1 MLYRGYFKCPK
12 CNGNII
18 KNYKNNKNPFKTAI
32 CEDCESEYYIIID
45 QSDLTYII
53 RDSNEELDRIYK

>member
-18 KNYKNNKNPFKTAI
+18 KNYKNNKIAYTN
-32 CEDCESEYYIIID
+32 
-45 QSDLTYII
+45 
-53 RDSNEELDRIYK
+53 